1 MRSSRQ
7 QQKSANANGR
17 FPPSPIPSYKYH
29 VNAVKSLLPEGA
41 SHRNLNPWFLG
52 DMKTALNIDTLKGK
66 HAGDTKSLHHN
77 PGPGFLSAFSF
88 RDEIT
93 SCPER
98 LDLDRRA
105 LTEFPHLDGFDRLR
119 LLNLQH
125 NNISKMQP
133 LKHLQNLVILDL
145 YGNQIFDMCGLSS
158 LKSLRVLLLGN
169 NRIQRI
175 CDMDGLGKLDALDL
189 RNNQISEI
197 ENLSALSCL
206 RSLNLSGNRI
216 RRVDNLQG
224 LNSLIELDLRNNTI
238 SLVTDVE
245 NLPRLQRLFLSHN
258 SISSLDDL
266 GEC

>member
-29 VNAVKSLLPEGA
+29 VNAVKIVKRDRKRHGREIGE
-41 SHRNLNPWFLG
+41 
-52 DMKTALNIDTLKGK
+52 
-66 HAGDTKSLHHN
+66 GDTKSLHHN

-169 NRIQRI
+169 NRR
-175 CDMDGLGKLDALDL
+175 M
-189 RNNQISEI
+189 
-197 ENLSALSCL
+197 
-206 RSLNLSGNRI
+206 
-216 RRVDNLQG
+216 
-224 LNSLIELDLRNNTI
+224 
-238 SLVTDVE
+238 
-245 NLPRLQRLFLSHN
+245 F
-258 SISSLDDL
+258 
-266 GEC
+266 